1 MLLETLDVVVIFFS
15 GRVDWNFQVKVLVS
29 FLIKTQ
35 KIQKIRLCLI
45 RHTLIFHVLLLTNLL
60 IIEELLNDGLLL
72 LAIIM

>member
-15 GRVDWNFQVKVLVS
+15 GRVDWDFQVEVLVS

-35 KIQKIRLCLI
+35 EIQKIRLCLI
-45 RHTLIFHVLLLTNLL
+45 RHALIFHVLLLTNLL
-60 IIEELLNDGLLL
+60 IIKQLLNDGLLL